1 MLSLILHAY
10 LRLTNKGVILQSH
23 PNLSILKL
31 IDRLHSF
38 SLCSL
43 IISKEI
49 HNSFLRQSNYKRVPY
64 LF

>member
-10 LRLTNKGVILQSH
+10 LRLTNKGVIVQSH

-38 SLCSL
+38 
-43 IISKEI
+43 
-49 HNSFLRQSNYKRVPY
+49 FFMFFDYFKRDS
-64 LF
+64 